1 MSVFGS
7 DTPVIESGFAMILAE
22 NDNTVI
28 LIPQTNHAADPL
40 MKPIVTVAPY
50 DSTGL
55 ETGEMDLNPH
65 LGTTIEY
72 IPSLKKWQVRIWRGA
87 QLRYEATKIYW
98 KAVFLKNIREVG
110 PTPTIVSE
118 S

>member
-7 DTPVIESGFAMILAE
+7 DTPVVESGFAMIPAG

-28 LIPQTNHAADPL
+28 LIPQTNLVADPL

-50 DSTGL
+50 DSTTH

-72 IPSLKKWQVRIWRGA
+72 FPSLKKWQVRIWRGA
-87 QLRYEATKIYW
+87 NLRDEGTKIYW
-98 KAVFLKNIREVG
+98 KAVFLK
-110 PTPTIVSE
+110 S
-118 S
+118 